1 MSRAQDAQVNRVEDA
16 PRGFFAV
23 EAVACDVK
31 TALLDSVTLWSA
43 VAGDAAR
50 GAAWREAERRLIYG
64 DTAYRPYLE
73 LLAAAAREVGLDA
86 ERVVPELARRWGDMR
101 PWPDVPGFLA
111 ALGARRLAL
120 ATNAAEALAR
130 VAAGILPRRAD
141 VVVSA
146 ERAGAYKP
154 DPTIYGLTLQELRL
168 PAERVLFLAGSPG
181 DAAGAKAFGF
191 PTVWVNR
198 YALPPPTRMPDLVLR
213 DLTVLTDH
221 LR

>member
-1 MSRAQDAQVNRVEDA
+1 MTNAVADRRA
-16 PRGFFAV
+16 FFAV

-50 GAAWREAERRLIYG
+50 GAAWREAERRLIYSA
-64 DTAYRPYLE
+64 TTYRPYLE
-73 LLAAAAREVGLDA
+73 LLADAARKVGLDA
-86 ERVVPELARRWGDMR
+86 AVAPELARRWGEMQ
-101 PWPDVPGFLA
+101 PWPDVSGFLQ
-111 ALGARRLAL
+111 ALGGRRLAL
-120 ATNAAEALAR
+120 VTNAAEPLAY
-130 VAAGILPRRAD
+130 VAAGVLPRRAD

-154 DPTIYGLTLQELRL
+154 DPRTYRLALQELGL

-181 DAAGAKAFGF
+181 DAAGAKRFGF

-198 YALPPPTRMPDLVLR
+198 YALPPPAEVPDLVLA
-213 DLTVLTDH
+213 DLAALTDH